1 VLLGFKPLHG
11 AYTSI
16 NLSSVLL
23 QTLNN
28 HGIQDRVFGLIIDN
42 MLNNKILVD
51 TLQQA
56 LSDDV
61 NITRIPCLAH
71 VIQLSLNQLLNYI
84 KTVPL
89 NDTTETK

>member
-11 AYTSI
+11 AYTGI

-28 HGIQDRVFGLIIDN
+28 HGIQDQVFGLTTDN
-42 MLNNKILVD
+42 ALNNKILVD

-56 LSDDV
+56 LSNDV
-61 NITRIPCLAH
+61 NITWISCLA
-71 VIQLSLNQLLNYI
+71 YI
-84 KTVPL
+84 I
-89 NDTTETK
+89 